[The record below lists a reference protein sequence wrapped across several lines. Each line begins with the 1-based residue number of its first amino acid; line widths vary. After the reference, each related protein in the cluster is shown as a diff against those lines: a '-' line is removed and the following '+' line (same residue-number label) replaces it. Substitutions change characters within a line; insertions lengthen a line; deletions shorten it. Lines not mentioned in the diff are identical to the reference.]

1 MPGFWR
7 IGGRDI
13 CGRGAA
19 GVRIGAPA
27 GVRIEAPDGMPGL
40 EAEETLEVGRS
51 PGLTVAGRAAGEKA
65 EPITLELL
73 YPCINWRFWS

>member
-13 CGRGAA
+13 CGRGAD
-19 GVRIGAPA
+19 GVRIG
-27 GVRIEAPDGMPGL
+27 EAPVGMPGL
-40 EAEETLEVGRS
+40 EAEEILEVGIS

-73 YPCINWRFWS
+73 YPWIN